1 MNYCSNCGQPV
12 SLNIPDGDSHDRFV
26 CSSCNTIHYQN
37 PRMIVGC
44 IPAWEDKILLCKR
57 AIDPKYGKW
66 TVPAGFL
73 ENNETAEQG
82 AIRETKEESGANVE
96 IVRLHAL
103 YSLPHVA
110 QVYAIYLANMTSPY
124 IDPGEESL
132 ECRFYKIEEIPWDE
146 IAFTAVTFSLK
157 KYIENLEN
165 NSTETFLGFL
175 DKYKK

>member
-1 MNYCSNCGQPV
+1 M
-12 SLNIPDGDSHDRFV
+12 
-26 CSSCNTIHYQN
+26 
-37 PRMIVGC
+37 
-44 IPAWEDKILLCKR
+44 
-57 AIDPKYGKW
+57 
-66 TVPAGFL
+66 
-73 ENNETAEQG
+73 
-82 AIRETKEESGANVE
+82 
-96 IVRLHAL
+96 
-103 YSLPHVA
+103 A

-175 DKYKK
+175 DKYKKWKLLQVIIMPAFIQKLWML